1 MDKAIG
7 GYFGLELRHGEHYH
21 KDAIRLNTARNC
33 FEYVLRSRQY
43 TKVYIPYY
51 TCEVMLEPLNKLGVQ
66 YEFYSING
74 RLEPVVLPDLK
85 ENEAFLYTNYYG
97 LKQDCVLKLA
107 SCFGNRLIV
116 DNAQAFYAKPIHG
129 IDTFY
134 SARKF
139 FGVADGA
146 YLYTECRL
154 DEEFGQDQSYDRMT
168 HLLKRAD
175 VGAEFG
181 YQDFRTNDDS
191 LINNPIRRMSNLTEK
206 ILCSID
212 YEYCREKR
220 IENYRHL
227 DGQLKSRN
235 KIHFELA
242 DDAVPMVYPYLTDDA
257 NLRNRLIENKIF
269 VAKYWPNVLEW
280 CGEND
285 IEYKLTKYMLPLPC
299 DQRYGEEE
307 MNGIIELIYASQ
319 K

>member
-7 GYFGLELRHGEHYH
+7 GYFGLELRHGEHCH

-51 TCEVMLEPLNKLGVQ
+51 TCEVMLEPLNKLSVQ
-66 YEFYSING
+66 YEFYSVNEK
-74 RLEPVVLPDLK
+74 LEPVVLPDLK

-107 SCFGNRLIV
+107 NCFGNRLIV

-146 YLYTECRL
+146 YLYTDCRL
-154 DEEFGQDQSYDRMT
+154 EVNFEQDQSYDRMS
-168 HLLKRAD
+168 HLQKRID
-175 VGAEFG
+175 VSAEFG
-181 YQDFRTNDDS
+181 FSDFREKNESLIGQPIKRMSNLTAAILESIDYDNAAKQRRENYMFLDSVLGKHNRIHFELNGNTVPMAYPYWTNDDS
-191 LINNPIRRMSNLTEK
+191 LRKKL
-206 ILCSID
+206 ID
-212 YEYCREKR
+212 NR
-220 IENYRHL
+220 IY
-227 DGQLKSRN
+227 
-235 KIHFELA
+235 
-242 DDAVPMVYPYLTDDA
+242 
-257 NLRNRLIENKIF
+257 
-269 VAKYWPNVLEW
+269 VATYWPNVLEW
-280 CGEND
+280 SNPCEL
-285 IEYKLTKYMLPLPC
+285 EYELTFHILPLPI